1 MTSMAEMRKFQEDYL
16 RAEEELWRLDRE
28 MLAVEERYIR
38 ENGIVNEDD
47 DTIPHGIL
55 NIHDDDAF
63 IEADA
68 RCSEMA
74 DEIGLSAKLRQ
85 AADALNATGDAL
97 IAGTVGL
104 LPDRFHK
111 EKEILL
117 AGAEN
122 STKIRGKLIS
132 RGLSLDTGLEK
143 EMEAAQ
149 EIADVTGL
157 GL

>member
-1 MTSMAEMRKFQEDYL
+1 MTSMAEMRKFQQDYL
-16 RAEEELWRLDRE
+16 RAEEELRWLDRE

-47 DTIPHGIL
+47 GTIPHGIL

-68 RCSEMA
+68 RCSEIA

-85 AADALNATGDAL
+85 AADALNAAGDAL
-97 IAGTVGL
+97 IAGTVEL
-104 LPDRFHK
+104 LPDRFCK
-111 EKEILL
+111 EKENLL
-117 AGAEN
+117 AGAKN
-122 STKIRGKLIS
+122 SVKIRGKLIS
-132 RGLSLDTGLEK
+132 RGMALDTGLEK

-157 GL
+157 EF